1 VSSHPLAKLIEAAAT
16 GVFPAPDGS
25 WTRVPPWRAGVEAVV
40 AFTGHAVFAVNQRVC
55 DSELAALGGDGFGGA
70 HHPVLIAALAR
81 GGWIDSLDALLVGA
95 GTGAWEARGTG
106 GTLIER
112 PDLAGHSRVDFAR
125 RLRDD
130 LRVLGREDRT
140 DSSVVVLARGIAGLT
155 ELSFELDPNRRG
167 AGGGTALVR
176 AALAA
181 LPAGETVVAACA
193 PGNAAS
199 MRALLRAGLTPI
211 GSVQLY
217 TPGVA

>member
-1 VSSHPLAKLIEAAAT
+1 VSSHPLADLIRRAAA
-16 GVFPAPDGS
+16 GQFPAPDGTWS
-25 WTRVPPWRAGVEAVV
+25 RVPPWRAGVEAVV
-40 AFTGHAVFAVNQRVC
+40 AFTGHAVFAVSGRVC

-81 GGWIDSLDALLVGA
+81 GGWIDSLDGLLVGT

-106 GTLIER
+106 GMLVDR
-112 PDLAGHSRVDFAR
+112 PDLAQHPRVDFAR
-125 RLRDD
+125 RVRDD
-130 LRVLGREDRT
+130 LRILGREDRT

-176 AALAA
+176 AGLAA
-181 LPAGETVVAACA
+181 VPSGETVVAACA

-199 MRALLRAGLTPI
+199 MRALLRAGMTLI
-211 GSVQLY
+211 GSIQLY
-217 TPGVA
+217 VPGA

>member
-1 VSSHPLAKLIEAAAT
+1 VPHPLADLIRDAAT
-16 GVFPAPDGS
+16 GRFPRPDGTWS
-25 WTRVPPWRAGVEAVV
+25 RVPPWRDGVEAVV
-40 AFTGHAVFAVNQRVC
+40 AFTGHAVLAVGERVS
-55 DSELAALGGDGFGGA
+55 DADLAKLGVDGYGGA
-70 HHPVLIAALAR
+70 HHPAVIAALAG
-81 GGWIDSLDALLVGA
+81 GGWIDSLDGLLVGT

-112 PDLAGHSRVDFAR
+112 PDLAGHARVGFAR

-140 DSSVVVLARGIAGLT
+140 DSSVVVLARGIAALT

-181 LPAGETVVAACA
+181 IPPGGTVVAACA

-211 GSVQLY
+211 GSIQLY
-217 TPGVA
+217 TPGVS